1 MKKIITAAMT
11 LAILATP
18 ALADSNQPRIGV
30 TLFSF
35 DDNFLS
41 VLRNNIETSA
51 KKSGV
56 NLQVED
62 AQNEIGVQLNQIQ
75 NFIASG
81 VDAIIV
87 NTVDSDATMGMS
99 DAAEE
104 AGIPLVYVGRHPIN
118 INMMPDNQAFV
129 GSNELESGTLQAQEV
144 CRLLDGKGKAV
155 IMMGTIGDN
164 NTTIRTKDVHDVFA
178 TPECSGIEI
187 IEQQSANFMRTEG
200 NNLMSNWLT
209 AGLEFDAVIA
219 NNDEMAL
226 GAIQALKA
234 TGRSMD
240 SVIVAGIDATSD
252 ALSSMKA
259 GDLDVTVFQNG
270 AAQGSGAVQAALQL
284 INNEEVEQK
293 VWIPFELVT
302 PENMADYN
310 KLN

>member
-1 MKKIITAAMT
+1 MKKMIATTIATALFSVPT
-11 LAILATP
+11 F
-18 ALADSNQPRIGV
+18 ADAPRIGV
-30 TLFSF
+30 TLFNF

-41 VLRNNIETSA
+41 VLRNNIEASA
-51 KKSGV
+51 ESAGV

-62 AQNEIGVQLNQIQ
+62 AKNEIGVQLNQIQ

-87 NTVDSDATMGMS
+87 DTVDSDATMGMS

-118 INMMPDNQAFV
+118 IDMMPDNQAFV
-129 GSNELESGTLQAQEV
+129 GSNEIDSGTLQAKEV

-164 NTTIRTKDVHDVFA
+164 NATIRTQDVHDVFSTA
-178 TPECSGIEI
+178 ECNGIEI

-200 NNLMSNWLT
+200 NNLMTNWIT
-209 AGLEFDAVIA
+209 AGLEFDAVLA

-234 TGRSMD
+234 SGRSMD
-240 SVIVAGIDATSD
+240 SVIIAGIDATTD
-252 ALSSMKA
+252 ALSSMEA

-270 AAQGSGAVQAALQL
+270 AAQGSGAVEAAIQL
-284 INNEEVEQK
+284 INGEEVDQK

-302 PENMADYN
+302 PDNMASYIQRN
-310 KLN
+310 